1 MLISSCSLAQSKS
14 NIVVTANN
22 IDIALSQYYKEG
34 FIIKDSLGIKFG
46 KNRKGVLICLV
57 IKNER
62 DLEFRELDD
71 APVKRLLLLMEM
83 TKTGFK
89 ELVCSKDVLPSLSFG
104 ERSDVGYS
112 NLNVRKDIFSFNFIK
127 LPYGSN
133 VEYEFKYDFRY
144 SLNDNSWFLNKCV
157 IEKFKEDDTVV
168 SYSLTVDD
176 FGKLSINEFDIYN
189 FNLLYTYK
197 FRNKFGNVFPSLVHD
212 CIVYHKFC

>member
-1 MLISSCSLAQSKS
+1 MRNFRVLYFTFLLISSCSLAQSKS

-189 FNLLYTYK
+189 FNP
-197 FRNKFGNVFPSLVHD
+197 F
-212 CIVYHKFC
+212 VYL

>member
-1 MLISSCSLAQSKS
+1 MLINVVIGNMRNFRVLYFTFLLISSCSLAQSKS

-189 FNLLYTYK
+189 FNP
-197 FRNKFGNVFPSLVHD
+197 F
-212 CIVYHKFC
+212 VYL